1 MKTRITE
8 KNNTGRNIEEEVI
21 RTFNRLCAYIY
32 IMYFPEGTHQ
42 KQRFKLNITNKKNK
56 IKSKCL

>member
-1 MKTRITE
+1 M
-8 KNNTGRNIEEEVI
+8 
-21 RTFNRLCAYIY
+21 YIMY

-42 KQRFKLNITNKKNK
+42 KQRFKLNITNKKKK